1 MVTNSQHLNDVSS
14 FRCDRMVQSLER
26 DEQTTKKSTGMMM
39 LLTSTFIL
47 CSQIYWILADFI
59 HLDHFLH
66 LTLFLEPQAFWMIL
80 CIPYFFFFFNSEEDY
95 ADFGFYLYFLCQR
108 D

>member
-66 LTLFLEPQAFWMIL
+66 LTLFFRTTSFLDDTL
-80 CIPYFFFFFNSEEDY
+80 HTFFIFFLNSEEDY